1 MRFLALLV
9 NMASGLDFPFVLG
22 HDSAEVKFQDNR
34 QTTWN
39 FPLMALLFP
48 TALAETFYF
57 FPYVIIFGFVKYL
70 LS

>member
-1 MRFLALLV
+1 MHFLALLV

-22 HDSAEVKFQDNR
+22 HDSTEVKFQDNR

-48 TALAETFYF
+48 RTLAETFF
-57 FPYVIIFGFVKYL
+57 SYVFIFVFVKYL